1 MIHIAIHVNT
11 SKPLALQWAE
21 YTIRRLLSK
30 SSTTC
35 YLAYDVLP
43 FFEQEVQDL
52 VKPTTIEQFPKYADI
67 IICFG
72 GDGTILRIAKHL
84 VEDTIPIM
92 GVNVG
97 HLGFLAEFSIA
108 ELDDAI
114 ENVMKGSYR
123 IVDRSVLETNFKGKK
138 YYAINEFV
146 VEKSGSSRML
156 TLQTH
161 INRHHVA
168 DYRSDGVI
176 LTTPSGSTAYSLSC
190 GGPIL
195 TPSTQ
200 VLGITPISP
209 HTLTV
214 RPLIISDSSE
224 VTFTLLSN
232 VAEANIVA
240 DGTVIGTLQHLDAI
254 KIKKSEFVVKL
265 IKRSDTTYFDLLR
278 TKLLWSLDATDM
290 HLKNK
295 VT

>member
-1 MIHIAIHVNT
+1 MNHIAIHVNT
-11 SKPLALQWAE
+11 SKPLAIQWAD
-21 YTIRRLLSK
+21 YTIRRLNAK
-30 SSTTC
+30 ASTTC
-35 YLAYDVLP
+35 YIAYDVVP
-43 FFEQEVQDL
+43 FFDSDIQAL
-52 VKPTTIEQFPKYADI
+52 VKPTTVEQFPKYADI

-97 HLGFLAEFSIA
+97 HLGFLAEFSVS
-108 ELDDAI
+108 ELDEAI
-114 ENVMKGSYR
+114 DNVVKGSYR
-123 IVDRSVLETNFKGKK
+123 IVDRAVLETTFDGKK

-146 VEKSGSSRML
+146 VEKASSSRML

-240 DGTVIGTLQHLDAI
+240 DGTVIGKLQHLGSI

-265 IKRSDTTYFDLLR
+265 IKRSDKTYFDLLR

-290 HLKNK
+290 HVKK
-295 VT
+295 

>member
-1 MIHIAIHVNT
+1 MNHIAIHVNT
-11 SKPLALQWAE
+11 SKPLAIQWAA
-21 YTIRRLLSK
+21 YTIRKLHSMA
-30 SSTTC
+30 STTC
-35 YLAYDVLP
+35 YIAYDVVP
-43 FFEQEVQDL
+43 FFDNEVQAL
-52 VKPTTIEQFPKYADI
+52 VKPTTVEQFPKYADI

-72 GDGTILRIAKHL
+72 GDGTILRIAKNL

-97 HLGFLAEFSIA
+97 HLGFLAEFSVT
-108 ELDDAI
+108 ELDEAI
-114 ENVMKGSYR
+114 DNVVKGSYR
-123 IVDRSVLETNFKGKK
+123 IVDRVVLETTFDSKK

-146 VEKSGSSRML
+146 VEKASSSRML

-190 GGPIL
+190 GGPIV

-214 RPLIISDSSE
+214 RPLIISDNSE

-240 DGTVIGTLQHLDAI
+240 DGTVIGKLQHLGAI

-265 IKRSDTTYFDLLR
+265 IKRSDKTYFDLLR

-290 HLKNK
+290 HVKK
-295 VT
+295 

>member
-1 MIHIAIHVNT
+1 
-11 SKPLALQWAE
+11 
-21 YTIRRLLSK
+21 
-30 SSTTC
+30 
-35 YLAYDVLP
+35 
-43 FFEQEVQDL
+43 
-52 VKPTTIEQFPKYADI
+52 
-67 IICFG
+67 
-72 GDGTILRIAKHL
+72 
-84 VEDTIPIM
+84 M

-97 HLGFLAEFSIA
+97 HLGFLAEFSVN

-114 ENVMKGSYR
+114 ENVIKGSYR
-123 IVDRSVLETNFKGKK
+123 IVDRSVLETTFNSKK
-138 YYAINEFV
+138 SYAINEFV

-195 TPSTQ
+195 TPSTE
-200 VLGITPISP
+200 VFGITPISP

-224 VTFTLLSN
+224 IKFTLLSN

-240 DGTVIGTLQHLDAI
+240 DGTVIGTLGHLESI
-254 KIKKSEFVVKL
+254 QFRKSDFVVKL

-278 TKLLWSLDATDM
+278 TKLLWSLDAAEL
-290 HLKNK
+290 HLRNK
-295 VT
+295 EI